1 MNDRNAEYLAL
12 YNRFQLTLIFTREDV
27 ERAEKKRRGEAGEGE
42 EVLVTALDMED
53 KWKKEVRLL
62 ITR

>member
-1 MNDRNAEYLAL
+1 MNVRNAEYLAL